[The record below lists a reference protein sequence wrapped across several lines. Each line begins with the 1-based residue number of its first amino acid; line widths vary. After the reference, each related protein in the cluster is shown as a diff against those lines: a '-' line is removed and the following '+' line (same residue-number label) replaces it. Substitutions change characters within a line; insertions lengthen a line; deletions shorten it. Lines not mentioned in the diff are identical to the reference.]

1 MEAGVAKWLHRTAG
15 PYALGSFLRL
25 TEVKSGH
32 DWCHCLDMPET
43 RVLCRVQK
51 HQCRSTRHLL
61 QLKSGTRSARLAS
74 SQPESSNQWN
84 LLHARSCFWSRE
96 SPRALRLSRALTR
109 RSRLCSWDIRRKDA
123 NTCSLRIQEVAVVAC
138 PRRSGKM
145 ADSLVVRS
153 DGEHSL
159 AASRPLRRTVTLI
172 AVQPPTRVFNP
183 QAHRV
188 NNPWRILPLQTKR
201 QFMYVRLNTFHDRL

>member
-1 MEAGVAKWLHRTAG
+1 M
-15 PYALGSFLRL
+15 
-25 TEVKSGH
+25 KSDH

-51 HQCRSTRHLL
+51 HQCRSKQHLL
-61 QLKSGTRSARLAS
+61 QWKSGTRSTRLAS
-74 SQPESSNQWN
+74 SQPESTNECGN
-84 LLHARSCFWSRE
+84 LLHARSSFWSRE

-138 PRRSGKM
+138 PRRSGKK

-172 AVQPPTRVFNP
+172 AVQPPARACQSRTGSSPGSPRDNASAGSEDGCLQPASRIRVG
-183 QAHRV
+183 V
-188 NNPWRILPLQTKR
+188 
-201 QFMYVRLNTFHDRL
+201 